1 MKKTILLGI
10 AGILIAAV
18 TFTACKKEDNNNG
31 GNTPAGLDRKPMLT
45 NYADNYILPAYA
57 AMVEDLTA
65 LKTSSDA
72 FVAAP
77 DEPKL
82 VALKAAWQKAYI
94 TWQKVDLLEFGPA
107 ENVSLRMYINTYPV
121 TVSKLN
127 SNISSGSYD
136 LEQFGNKDAQGFPAI
151 DYLLN
156 GLAANNAGVVN
167 YYTADA
173 QAAARKQYLQA
184 VVNKM
189 LDKVTT
195 VRNEWNSYRNTF
207 VGATGT
213 DVNSGI
219 SRMVNSYVLY
229 YERYFRSGKIGLPV
243 GAMTGT
249 AKPDITEAYYTPQL
263 ANTLANTAMQ
273 SIIAFYEGRSFSGAQ
288 GSASMKS
295 YLSNIGT
302 KGDNGELMA
311 DLVIKELNEA
321 STALAAINT
330 PLKDAVQNNRTAV
343 LDTYEQIQ
351 QVVPLLKVDMVSAFG
366 ISITYVDNDG
376 D

>member
-1 MKKTILLGI
+1 
-10 AGILIAAV
+10 
-18 TFTACKKEDNNNG
+18 
-31 GNTPAGLDRKPMLT
+31 
-45 NYADNYILPAYA
+45 
-57 AMVEDLTA
+57 
-65 LKTSSDA
+65 
-72 FVAAP
+72 
-77 DEPKL
+77 
-82 VALKAAWQKAYI
+82 
-94 TWQKVDLLEFGPA
+94 
-107 ENVSLRMYINTYPV
+107 
-121 TVSKLN
+121 
-127 SNISSGSYD
+127 
-136 LEQFGNKDAQGFPAI
+136 
-151 DYLLN
+151 
-156 GLAANNAGVVN
+156 
-167 YYTADA
+167 
-173 QAAARKQYLQA
+173 
-184 VVNKM
+184 
-189 LDKVTT
+189 
-195 VRNEWNSYRNTF
+195 
-207 VGATGT
+207 
-213 DVNSGI
+213 
-219 SRMVNSYVLY
+219 MVNSYVLY